1 MQFKREFMKMI
12 IAPTDFSPVSL
23 NAVEYAADMAADIQ
37 ANLFLVHIIELPFT
51 EAPITAES
59 YDVTI
64 RQSRQDLFELQEKMV
79 ARTHNTINI
88 ETYIG
93 MGTLLSELNKICNLH
108 EPFAVVMGTE
118 ERDFIERFFI
128 GNSTKAAVHY
138 LQYPVLVV
146 PAATTYKKVNKICLA
161 CDLKDVY
168 DLPVEKIKELVTVFD
183 ARLDIVHVC
192 KDEDEKL
199 HSHLAATLI
208 ENQLN
213 KLHPKV
219 EFIINKKIDEGIRQY
234 AAKQKDEMM
243 LVIPKK
249 HSFMES
255 IFHKSHAKAF
265 SRHTDLPVINI
276 VEPIK

>member
-1 MQFKREFMKMI
+1 MI

-23 NAVEYAADMAADIQ
+23 NAVEYAADMAAVIQ
-37 ANLFLVHIIELPFT
+37 ANLLLVHIIELPFT
-51 EAPITAES
+51 EAPITTES
-59 YDVTI
+59 YNVTI
-64 RQSRQDLFELQEKMV
+64 RQSRQDLFELQEKTI
-79 ARTHNTINI
+79 ARTRNAINI

-108 EPFAVVMGTE
+108 EPFAIVMGTE
-118 ERDFIERFFI
+118 ARDFIERFFI

-146 PAATTYKKVNKICLA
+146 PAATTYKKVNKVCLA
-161 CDLKDVY
+161 CDLRDIY
-168 DLPVEKIKELVTVFD
+168 DLPVEKIKELVAVFD
-183 ARLDIVHVC
+183 AKLDIVHVC

-199 HSHLAATLI
+199 HSHLAATLV

-219 EFIINKKIDEGIRQY
+219 EFIINKNIDEGIRQY
-234 AAKQKDEMM
+234 AAKQEDDMM

-249 HSFMES
+249 RSFMES

-265 SRHTDLPVINI
+265 SRHTELPVINI